1 MGKIGNDYID
11 TGWQLLP
18 LINGASQVG
27 TANQPKYKFVS
38 INNTNMLFIRGA
50 VSNVSSKQW
59 FCEVAYKHI
68 TKISSYAEYSKVNIN
83 SYLNTSLYII

>member
-1 MGKIGNDYID
+1 
-11 TGWQLLP
+11 
-18 LINGASQVG
+18 
-27 TANQPKYKFVS
+27 
-38 INNTNMLFIRGA
+38 MLFIRGA

-83 SYLNTSLYII
+83 SYLNTSAIYNITVTSSGELKITFDPNSTLDSNTTYYIEGTISL